1 MKNILLFFSAI
12 LFYLN
17 IYSQTSSRN
26 GYWLHNTD
34 TIRMLIVFAEVN
46 DYASDVSPDANWPAG
61 ELPLNANNWIDADF
75 TGVANI
81 VGELTNYYY
90 QASLGNFIVLGD
102 YVDSLFSI
110 DSASLIGYFD
120 GQIVSFINSLGGM
133 DLSTAKGKSI
143 NNKQIHFQV
152 FG

>member
-1 MKNILLFFSAI
+1 
-12 LFYLN
+12 
-17 IYSQTSSRN
+17 
-26 GYWLHNTD
+26 
-34 TIRMLIVFAEVN
+34 MLIVFAEVN
-46 DYASDVSPDANWPAG
+46 DYANDVSPDANWPAG

-75 TGVANI
+75 TGAANI
-81 VGELTNYYY
+81 MGELTNYYY

-110 DSASLIGYFD
+110 DSASLSGYGD